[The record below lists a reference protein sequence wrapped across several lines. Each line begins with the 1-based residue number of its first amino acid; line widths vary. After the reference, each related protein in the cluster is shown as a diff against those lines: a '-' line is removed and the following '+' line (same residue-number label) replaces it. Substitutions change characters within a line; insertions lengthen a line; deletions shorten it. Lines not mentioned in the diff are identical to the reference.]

1 MVLGIRAVVADA
13 GGEENRRVTVM
24 EHRRI
29 GGGETRNILYLC
41 NGASYIGV
49 LVTILIVKIHELYI

>member
-1 MVLGIRAVVADA
+1 MVADA

-41 NGASYIGV
+41 NGASYMGV
-49 LVTILIVKIHELYI
+49 LVTILIVKIHELYV